1 MPTLPSPSVSPPGL
15 RARRW
20 ERALAAL
27 LLAAAAAVLPDL
39 ALARARPFLLEIGP
53 NDVEHVRGFRPD
65 WERDGRTRFRWTTL
79 SATATLPVRAEGDGH
94 LLRMRVRRH
103 FLDPAVVTVR
113 AEGRPVTTFEIR
125 ADERTPY
132 KLLELPLPPLEG
144 KRPLALTF
152 ESRTVNPR
160 PLGFALDWLEVER
173 QSPAARFLPTTSI
186 RVRLASLALAAFLA
200 AVLAGASPRLASAH
214 GSAAAL
220 LAGLGLLWSPAA
232 AERILRE
239 GTSAYA
245 VALLGP
251 AALLGWWWRRRPAGD
266 GGVLE
271 RNAPVALTLLLS
283 AALAL
288 RLAILLHPEFYYPD
302 VKVHALFA
310 WQLARRGLIEFL
322 REFTLNQYRYSLGL
336 QFENGHWY
344 AFPYPPAFY
353 LLTWPL
359 VAAAGYRP
367 EVAVSL
373 LAGVVNALE
382 LLLVFGLAR
391 SLRLSAPVGVAA
403 SAAHVVLP
411 IFTARL
417 SLAYFP
423 ALVGHAVDAVL
434 LLVLVRR
441 QADLGRVRTV
451 AAVGSLLGLAL
462 LSYTQSLLNFGLIL
476 PLFLV
481 VQVLADRTAEARRAQ
496 VGLLLAGAL
505 GLALAV
511 GVFYGRYVPIFVDM
525 QRGVAM
531 SEERVLLEKQDAD
544 RTRAGPEP
552 EEPPDDPYSGPTLDP
567 IRGLKKAASR
577 LWIFYSV
584 FALPVLAGLAL
595 LLRRLRG
602 GTARLVAVWAAS
614 YLLLNLASGGLPG
627 PNLVR
632 YNKDLEIVAPL
643 FCLALALCGE
653 WLWRRMPLLAA
664 AYTMAYAS
672 FGALRA
678 VRYLTEKFV
687 LER

>member
-1 MPTLPSPSVSPPGL
+1 MSAAVSSPSASPPSPRPCG
-15 RARRW
+15 W
-20 ERALAAL
+20 KKALAAL

-39 ALARARPFLLEIGP
+39 ALARARPFLLDLGP

-132 KLLELPLPPLEG
+132 RLLELPLPPLEG
-144 KRPLALTF
+144 RHPLALTF
-152 ESRTVNPR
+152 EARTENPR

-173 QSPAARFLPTTSI
+173 RTPSARFLPTASI
-186 RVRLASLALAAFLA
+186 RIRLASLALAAFLA
-200 AVLAGASPRLASAH
+200 AVLAGASTRLASAH
-214 GSAAAL
+214 GSAVAL
-220 LAGLGLLWSPAA
+220 LVGLGLSWSPAA

-251 AALLGWWWRRRPAGD
+251 AALLGWWWRRRAGR
-266 GGVLE
+266 GGVLK
-271 RNAPVALTLLLS
+271 RDAPVALTLLLS

-288 RLAILLHPEFYYPD
+288 RLAILLHPGFYYPD

-322 REFTLNQYRYSLGL
+322 RDFTVNQYRYSLGL

-359 VAAAGYRP
+359 VSVVGYRP

-391 SLRLSAPVGVAA
+391 SLRLSVPVGVAA

-423 ALVGHAVDAVL
+423 ALVGHAADAVL

-441 QADLGRVRTV
+441 QADLGRARTV
-451 AAVGSLLGLAL
+451 VAVGSLLALAL
-462 LSYTQSLLNFGLIL
+462 LTYTQSLLNFGLIL
-476 PLFLV
+476 PLFLLA
-481 VQVLADRTAEARRAQ
+481 QVLAERTAEARRTQ

-505 GLALAV
+505 GLALAL
-511 GVFYGRYVPIFVDM
+511 GVFYGRYVPIFVGM
-525 QRGVAM
+525 QRGVPM
-531 SEERVLLEKQDAD
+531 SEESVLLEKQASE
-544 RTRAGPEP
+544 RRLAEPAP
-552 EEPPDDPYSGPTLDP
+552 EEPPDDPYSGPSLDLG
-567 IRGLKKAASR
+567 RGLKKAASR

-584 FALPVLAGLAL
+584 FAVPILAGLGL

-653 WLWRRMPLLAA
+653 WLWRRNPLLAYA
-664 AYTMAYAS
+664 FAVAYAS
-672 FGALRA
+672 FGTLRA
-678 VRYLTEKFV
+678 VRYLTEKLV